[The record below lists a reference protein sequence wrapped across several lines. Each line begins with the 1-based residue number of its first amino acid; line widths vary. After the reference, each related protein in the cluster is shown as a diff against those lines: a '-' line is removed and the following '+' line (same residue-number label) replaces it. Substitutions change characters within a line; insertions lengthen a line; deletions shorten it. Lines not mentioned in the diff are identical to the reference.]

1 MGSYDLPDGYLEFC
15 SLAALE
21 SLALSRMNR
30 AEILRKEAKLL
41 LTQLVRAEAE
51 AQIVRWTLTKR
62 RSQGLRNGA
71 GTQLRSAAG
80 SVALPVGTLFEVVR
94 SSGGGCRRS
103 TSAVFE
109 RQSVSDCQFAR
120 RAVAIVRVQKFA
132 VSVCCASGRG
142 ARLTRLACETPGV
155 VSRAKLPAD
164 MLQVRGVDSIVS
176 RDEVLAAL
184 RAASNP
190 PVSDARPVERCH
202 PQRGH
207 ILVPML
213 AVHYGRSVV
222 HRGQSVLRTAA
233 TDRQPTVRGLKV
245 SRLKRSTSL
254 AGRGGYPG
262 LFLVTSAS
270 VKSRPI
276 RTDGERR
283 LAPAS

>member
-15 SLAALE
+15 SLGALE

-71 GTQLRSAAG
+71 GAQLGSGAE

-94 SSGGGCRRS
+94 SSGAGCRCS
-103 TSAVFE
+103 ASAVFE
-109 RQSVSDCQFAR
+109 QQTVSGCRSAR
-120 RAVAIVRVQKFA
+120 HPVAIVRVQKFA
-132 VSVCCASGRG
+132 VSVCRTSGRG
-142 ARLTRLACETPGV
+142 ARLTRLACETPEV
-155 VSRAKLPAD
+155 VSRAKSPVD
-164 MLQVRGVDSIVS
+164 MLQVRGVDSAVS

-184 RAASNP
+184 HAAPN
-190 PVSDARPVERCH
+190 PVSEARPVERCR

-207 ILVPML
+207 NLVPML
-213 AVHYGRSVV
+213 AVHHGQSVV
-222 HRGQSVLRTAA
+222 HRGRSALRTSASG
-233 TDRQPTVRGLKV
+233 RQPTVRGLKA
-245 SRLKRSTSL
+245 SRLKRSASL

-276 RTDGERR
+276 RTDGECR